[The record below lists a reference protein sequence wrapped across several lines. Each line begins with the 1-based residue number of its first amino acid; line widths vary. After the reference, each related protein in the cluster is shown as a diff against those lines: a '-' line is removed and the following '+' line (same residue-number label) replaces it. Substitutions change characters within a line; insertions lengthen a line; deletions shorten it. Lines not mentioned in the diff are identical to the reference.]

1 MKILHIVPTYIPAWI
16 YGGPIRSVHALCKNM
31 VEMGHQVDVFTTNIN
46 GRGVS
51 NVPLSSF
58 VELDGVRIK
67 YFECNKFLKRIYY
80 SSGMRAS
87 LVGEIRTYDVVHLH
101 SVFLWPTWFAA
112 KMCIKYK
119 KPYIL
124 SPRGMLVNE
133 LIEKKNSIIK
143 KLYIKFIESKN
154 IKNAKF
160 LHCTSNL
167 EKLELQKVILKLSP
181 IVVIANGLL
190 EGTENKFN
198 IKQNRAPYF
207 PEGGYILYIGRI
219 NWKKGLDRIVEAM
232 TYMSSGE
239 LVIAGNNDGYLEELM
254 KKCSNLGLNHR
265 VHFIGQVIG
274 KDKESL
280 IKNSALVVLPSYSE
294 NFGNT
299 LIEAMSFGKCVAC
312 TPGVGLAEEIKLSEA
327 GYILPES
334 PKLMGIYMNQIM
346 NDQGQLLQK
355 GKNGQLLFI
364 NNFSW
369 ASLAQKFEAL
379 YAKAVNEN

>member
-16 YGGPIRSVHALCKNM
+16 YGGPIRSVHALCKKM

-87 LVGEIRTYDVVHLH
+87 LVREIRTYDVVHLH

-112 KMCIKYK
+112 KICIKNK
-119 KPYIL
+119 TPYIL

-133 LIEKKNSIIK
+133 LIQKKNSIIK

-160 LHCTSNL
+160 IHCTSKL
-167 EKLELQKVILKLSP
+167 EKLELQNIKLKLP
-181 IVVIANGLL
+181 PVVVIANGLL
-190 EGTENKFN
+190 EGTENNFK
-198 IKQNRAPYF
+198 ITQSVTPPF
-207 PEGGYILYIGRI
+207 PESGYILYIGRI

-232 TYMSSGE
+232 TYMSIGE
-239 LVIAGNNDGYLEELM
+239 LVIAGNEDGYIEEL
-254 KKCSNLGLNHR
+254 KNKCSDLGLNHR
-265 VHFIGQVIG
+265 VYFIGQVIG
-274 KDKESL
+274 KDKEQL

-299 LIEAMSFGKCVAC
+299 LIEAMSLGKCVAC
-312 TPGVGLAEEIKLSEA
+312 TPGVGLAEEIKSFKA
-327 GYILPES
+327 GYVLPES
-334 PKLMGIYMNQIM
+334 PKLIGIYMNQIM
-346 NDQGQLLQK
+346 NDQEQLLQR
-355 GKNGQLLFI
+355 GRNGQLLFI

-369 ASLAQKFEAL
+369 HSLAQKFEEL
-379 YAKAVNEN
+379 YQKAASEN